1 MFYFHRDRPPKINF
15 DKAPNLF
22 FYRVSTEPSQSKIV
36 ILENNKVTKIIKRYS
51 SIGSPNNQIPRICGF
66 LKYQIFSLTE
76 ITSQGIENIKDPI
89 VARKNTFL
97 YFVKSLNFQIHK
109 IINGK
114 ITKISNQIR
123 YSYIIIS

>member
-1 MFYFHRDRPPKINF
+1 MSECHVFTPNF
-15 DKAPNLF
+15 
-22 FYRVSTEPSQSKIV
+22 SQSKIV

-51 SIGSPNNQIPRICGF
+51 SIGSPNNQIPRICGS

-97 YFVKSLNFQIHK
+97 YFIKSLNFQIHK